1 MLRQLEDK
9 KRSLNAVFNALP
21 PWVVTADLWWNEHVH
36 EARIGN
42 HCSKI
47 RQKLMNL
54 KVNIEAIERKRSKS
68 YMYQIANSKH
78 ISKRTLLHYIDNL

>member
-1 MLRQLEDK
+1 
-9 KRSLNAVFNALP
+9 
-21 PWVVTADLWWNEHVH
+21 
-36 EARIGN
+36 
-42 HCSKI
+42 
-47 RQKLMNL
+47 MNL